1 MKAVLEKEL
10 WSYLGNW
17 SAWIIIA
24 VFSLVSGLFLFFFE
38 NNFNFFDIGSAS
50 MQSYFV
56 LVPWLLIFIIP
67 ALSMKS
73 LAEEQQSGTLSWLFS
88 ESLKIHEIIVG
99 KFLSVWIIGILCI
112 LPSWVYFYTLSALSI
127 PEGNLDLGMILG
139 GYGGLLVLIATFSAV
154 GILSSSL
161 SSHQVI
167 AYLVGVFL
175 CFFLYFGME
184 QLASYKLL
192 GGADYIFQRLGFYYH
207 YNTFTRGLVDIS
219 DIFYFVLI
227 VFLSLRL
234 AIYFVE
240 RKK

>member
-24 VFSLVSGLFLFFFE
+24 VFSLVSGLFLFLFE

-56 LVPWLLIFIIP
+56 LVPWLLMFIIP

-88 ESLKIHEIIVG
+88 VPLKIHEIIVG
-99 KFLSVWIIGILCI
+99 KFLSVSIIGILCV
-112 LPSWVYFYTLSALSI
+112 LPSWVYFYTLSTLSI

-175 CFFLYFGME
+175 CFFLYFGVE
-184 QLASYKLL
+184 QLVSYKLL
-192 GGADYIFQRLGFYYH
+192 GRADYILQRLGFYYH

-219 DIFYFVLI
+219 DIFYFALI
-227 VFLSLRL
+227 IFLSLKL

>member
-99 KFLSVWIIGILCI
+99 KFLSVWIIGILCV

-192 GGADYIFQRLGFYYH
+192 GVEDYIFQRLGFYYH